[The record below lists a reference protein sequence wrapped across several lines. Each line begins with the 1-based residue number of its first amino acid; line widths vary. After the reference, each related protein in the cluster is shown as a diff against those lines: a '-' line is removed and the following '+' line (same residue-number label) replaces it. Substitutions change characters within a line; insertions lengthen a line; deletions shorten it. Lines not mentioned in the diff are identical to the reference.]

1 MWIQAEAIYMNTE
14 ITIQNLDDATE
25 EWIREEAGR
34 RGVTVDQLL
43 LELIQTGISVER
55 QSPPIPAYDDLDS
68 LAGTWTEEQATEFL
82 NAIDDFELVDEKLW
96 R

>member
-1 MWIQAEAIYMNTE
+1 MSTE
-14 ITIQNLDDATE
+14 ITIQDLDDATE
-25 EWIREEAGR
+25 KWIAEEASQ
-34 RGVTVDQLL
+34 RGVTIDQLI
-43 LELIQTGISVER
+43 LELIQKGISVER
-55 QSPPIPAYDDLDS
+55 QSSPAPIYDDLDS